1 MPSRSSYV
9 IDFASF
15 EAKKKKKEKKL
26 IERPLCLQT
35 FPCDDDLVPLT
46 LTFSLY

>member
-9 IDFASF
+9 IYFASF
-15 EAKKKKKEKKL
+15 EAKKKKKKL

>member
-1 MPSRSSYV
+1 MPSRTSYV
-9 IDFASF
+9 IYFASF
-15 EAKKKKKEKKL
+15 EPKKKKEKKL